1 MAQMLSRDLAHRDL
15 IILSGMARGVD
26 TSAHKGSLAAER
38 PTIAV
43 WGTGI
48 DVIYSK
54 ENRSLSEQ
62 IIAAEALSGPSFR
75 YESFLRRKI
84 FLNAIAF

>member
-1 MAQMLSRDLAHRDL
+1 MLSRDLAHRGL

-26 TSAHKGSLAAER
+26 TSTHKSALAAER

-48 DVIYSK
+48 PEGK
-54 ENRSLSEQ
+54 
-62 IIAAEALSGPSFR
+62 
-75 YESFLRRKI
+75 
-84 FLNAIAF
+84 